1 VIFGTGEDMDL
12 EFDAAAQ
19 PPLPKGW
26 VRDYFFYANGYVK
39 DMDFYEASPFTVA
52 QMPFHEMTSYPYPA
66 SERYPDNPPSVK
78 YELDWNDRF
87 ESGDRTQRFQVNYKP
102 TVSQPITGQPSANTS
117 PAHLH

>member
-1 VIFGTGEDMDL
+1 
-12 EFDAAAQ
+12 
-19 PPLPKGW
+19 
-26 VRDYFFYANGYVK
+26 
-39 DMDFYEASPFTVA
+39 MDFYEASPFTVA

-87 ESGDRTQRFQVNYKP
+87 ESGDRTQRFQFNYKP